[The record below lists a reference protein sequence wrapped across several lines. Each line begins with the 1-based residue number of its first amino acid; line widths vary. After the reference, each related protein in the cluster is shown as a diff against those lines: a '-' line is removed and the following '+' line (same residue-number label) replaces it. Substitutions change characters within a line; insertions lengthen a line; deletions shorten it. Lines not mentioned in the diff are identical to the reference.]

1 MLHNFNFVSLLG
13 ILAALPAIILT
24 IRVLAKLFISCI
36 FYKEKVTVTYHSEKG
51 EKFETNLYLKKN
63 DDLLNILDD
72 IARKSSHE
80 GKSHG

>member
-1 MLHNFNFVSLLG
+1 MVHNLISLLG

-24 IRVLAKLFISCI
+24 IRILIKLLISWI
-36 FYKEKVTVTYHSEKG
+36 FNKEKVTVTYHSEDG
-51 EKFETNLYLKKN
+51 EKFETKLYLKKN
-63 DDLLNILDD
+63 DDLLHILDD